1 MHQPFQQPFTS
12 LGIPQQQF
20 GPFGLGGGL
29 GQVPFASPFGQPS
42 PFGLQGPIAGVGQWL
57 GQQSPLGYPYGQPQ
71 FIPPTVNPYEVATIL
86 TRVLP
91 LLLQSGS
98 LLQVPQMTP
107 FGGQP
112 QLGSIIGQNPY
123 APFQS
128 GLFQNPIGGLGSL
141 GSPWGTP
148 FGHY

>member
-1 MHQPFQQPFTS
+1 MLPRCGCPPK
-12 LGIPQQQF
+12 GVIC
-20 GPFGLGGGL
+20 GPC
-29 GQVPFASPFGQPS
+29 SS
-42 PFGLQGPIAGVGQWL
+42 E
-57 GQQSPLGYPYGQPQ
+57 PLCKSRGR
-71 FIPPTVNPYEVATIL
+71 TRVTMVATIV

-98 LLQVPQMTP
+98 LLQGPQITP

-112 QLGSIIGQNPY
+112 HLGSIIGQNPY
-123 APFQS
+123 TPFQS